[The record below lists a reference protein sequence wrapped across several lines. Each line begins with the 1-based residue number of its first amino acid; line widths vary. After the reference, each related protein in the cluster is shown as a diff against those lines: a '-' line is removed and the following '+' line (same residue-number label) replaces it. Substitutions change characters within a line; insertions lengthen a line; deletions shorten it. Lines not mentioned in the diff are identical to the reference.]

1 MGRDL
6 VFSPAWDGLAFADLS
21 LLGRLESVEQS
32 ERGRLRGRGNEE
44 YLGSTLCSV
53 RCTLCSM
60 GSSFRKQQQQ
70 QQQAWTQTMLKPA
83 ASSCCLTTSPFV
95 GLTQALSQL
104 SEMSYL
110 VVLGKSCPANAVIY
124 PKSKSKA
131 LLLN

>member
-44 YLGSTLCSV
+44 YLGFTLRTVQCALHTTTV
-53 RCTLCSM
+53 
-60 GSSFRKQQQQ
+60 GSSFRKQQ

-83 ASSCCLTTSPFV
+83 ASSCCLTICGFNTSIIE
-95 GLTQALSQL
+95 SI
-104 SEMSYL
+104 E
-110 VVLGKSCPANAVIY
+110 
-124 PKSKSKA
+124 
-131 LLLN
+131 